1 MSEVDPKA
9 SLPFHIGAITA
20 LACWLAATLA
30 FALHLDNPWWAAIS
44 AWVVANPERHALL
57 AKASNRILGTIIGC
71 LASYWVTLWVE
82 NRPVLQLLAMFGFA
96 AIGVYGRF
104 RSAQSYAWIIGAV
117 GALAIL
123 AMSLETPGQIFHF
136 AVFRACEVI
145 CGVIAVTFME
155 SLLYRKNSPV
165 DSKITPAKPADKVM
179 APTMD
184 RATALRLAVIGGVAV
199 ILIPILWS
207 WLNLPSLSQIVVSCL
222 VVLDRDGAST
232 HFRGLQRILGCVAGG
247 AVGLLTIRLGPD
259 SFFIWSIMLV
269 AGIFLFSL
277 IPTVVLDGL
286 TSVLREES
294 PSSWPW
300 SPGSVRPIRFCR
312 PSTGSPG
319 CSAASGFYSASALYL
334 VSRVKLPL
342 RGHRRAFSTEG
353 SKEGKDKED

>member
-1 MSEVDPKA
+1 VSEPAPKA
-9 SLPFHIGAITA
+9 SLPFQIGAITA

-44 AWVVANPERHALL
+44 AWVVANPERQALL

-82 NRPVLQLLAMFGFA
+82 SRPVLQLLAMFGFA

-155 SLLYRKNSPV
+155 WLLYRKNSPV
-165 DSKITPAKPADKVM
+165 AAKITPAKPADKAI

-184 RATALRLAVIGGVAV
+184 RATALRLAMIGGVAV

-259 SFFIWSIMLV
+259 SFLIWSVMLI

-277 IPTVVLDGL
+277 IHHGGSRWAYVGTQGGVAFILALVTGL
-286 TSVLREES
+286 GPPDTILPAIDRIAGMLCGVGILLCVCFVFDHAGRS
-294 PSSWPW
+294 PSATTQKS
-300 SPGSVRPIRFCR
+300 IFN
-312 PSTGSPG
+312 
-319 CSAASGFYSASALYL
+319 
-334 VSRVKLPL
+334 
-342 RGHRRAFSTEG
+342 RR
-353 SKEGKDKED
+353 

>member
-123 AMSLETPGQIFHF
+123 TMSLETPGQIFHF

-165 DSKITPAKPADKVM
+165 DSKITPAKPADKVI

-184 RATALRLAVIGGVAV
+184 RATALRLAMIGGVAV

-259 SFFIWSIMLV
+259 SFLIWSIMLV

-277 IPTVVLDGL
+277 IHHGGSRWAYVGTQGGVAFILALVTGL
-286 TSVLREES
+286 GPPDTILPAINRIAGMLCGVGILLCVCFVFGLAGET
-294 PSSWPW
+294 PSARTQKS
-300 SPGSVRPIRFCR
+300 IFN
-312 PSTGSPG
+312 
-319 CSAASGFYSASALYL
+319 
-334 VSRVKLPL
+334 
-342 RGHRRAFSTEG
+342 RR
-353 SKEGKDKED
+353 